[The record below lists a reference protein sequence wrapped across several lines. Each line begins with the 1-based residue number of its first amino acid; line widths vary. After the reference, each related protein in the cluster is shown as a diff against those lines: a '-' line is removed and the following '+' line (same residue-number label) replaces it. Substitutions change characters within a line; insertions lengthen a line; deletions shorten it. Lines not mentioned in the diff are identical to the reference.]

1 MPTLQQLRYLVAVAD
16 TLSFS
21 RAAAICSVAQPTLS
35 MQIKELENR
44 LQARLIERT
53 RARVVV
59 TTIGEEVA
67 RRARAMLADLDDIRE
82 IARCNDPAAPPTLLQ
97 IGVMQTVGAY
107 VLSLGVPPLRQ
118 QYPDMRIQIREERE
132 DILLRQ
138 LGDGVHDVILLAEEI
153 EHSNFECR
161 LLMTEPLMAVLPA
174 DHRLAQ
180 RAVIAPDDLAGETIM
195 TMECSPRLR
204 AQIMGLC
211 AQVGARHDRD
221 YEGTTLD
228 TLRQMIAI
236 GMGVSLLPALYV
248 RSEVVREQSVVACP
262 LSCEA
267 PVRNISLFWRKDS
280 PRTATYEAV
289 AENLRENLQPWHHSQ
304 VRTASREM
312 R

>member
-35 MQIKELENR
+35 IQIKELETR

-59 TTIGEEVA
+59 TPVGEEVA

-82 IARCNDPAAPPTLLQ
+82 IARRNDPTAPPAQLQ

-107 VLSLGVPPLRQ
+107 VLSLGVPKLRQ
-118 QYPDMRIQIREERE
+118 KHPEMKIQIREERE

-138 LGDGVHDVILLAEEI
+138 LGDGVHDVVLLAEQTDRPDL
-153 EHSNFECR
+153 ECR

-174 DHRLAQ
+174 DHRLAGH
-180 RAVIAPDDLAGETIM
+180 AAINPEELAGETIM
-195 TMECSPRLR
+195 TMECSSRLH

-211 AQVGARHDRD
+211 ADAGARHDRD

-236 GMGVSLLPALYV
+236 GMGVSLLPTLYV
-248 RSEVVREQSVVACP
+248 RSEVLREQNVVARP
-262 LSCEA
+262 LSRAA
-267 PVRNISLFWRKDS
+267 PARYISLCWRKDS
-280 PRTATYEAV
+280 SRTSTYESIAD
-289 AENLRENLQPWHHSQ
+289 ELRETLQPWQRHPPGI
-304 VRTASREM
+304 
-312 R
+312 